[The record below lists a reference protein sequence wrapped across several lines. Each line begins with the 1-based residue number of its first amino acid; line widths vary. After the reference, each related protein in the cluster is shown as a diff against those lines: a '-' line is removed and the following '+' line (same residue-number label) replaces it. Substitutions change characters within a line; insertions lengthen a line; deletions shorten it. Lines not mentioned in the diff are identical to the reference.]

1 MNPNFNLF
9 TGSVG
14 FILAGMNRAMSNC
27 MPFMKKQNIYWLCP
41 FVENNDVYISI
52 TKKHIVTSLYL
63 KTNIPIVSM
72 KS

>member
-1 MNPNFNLF
+1 M
-9 TGSVG
+9 
-14 FILAGMNRAMSNC
+14 AGMNRAMSNC
-27 MPFMKKQNIYWLCP
+27 TPFMKKQNIYWLCP

-63 KTNIPIVSM
+63 KANIPIVSM